1 MSVNLNDE
9 CQTEKKI
16 ANILK
21 IAAIKEIKRIGFDE
35 ASEKLSL
42 SRTGLRL
49 IWSKERWKVAEAIRV
64 AEALNLPALKK
75 MLRALDETD
84 GRLGPEEGDYPDWKM
99 Q

>member
-1 MSVNLNDE
+1 
-9 CQTEKKI
+9 
-16 ANILK
+16 
-21 IAAIKEIKRIGFDE
+21 
-35 ASEKLSL
+35 
-42 SRTGLRL
+42 LRL

>member
-42 SRTGLRL
+42 SQLT
-49 IWSKERWKVAEAIRV
+49 EDQD
-64 AEALNLPALKK
+64 LKK
-75 MLRALDETD
+75 GIILIGKCNKPSRATSTVPF
-84 GRLGPEEGDYPDWKM
+84 GVAKGNKN
-99 Q
+99 